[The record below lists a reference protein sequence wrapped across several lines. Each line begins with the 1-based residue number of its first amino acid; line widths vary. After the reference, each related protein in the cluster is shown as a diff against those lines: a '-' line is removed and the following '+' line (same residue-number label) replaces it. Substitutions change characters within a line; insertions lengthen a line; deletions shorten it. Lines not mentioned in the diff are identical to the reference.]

1 MIQIISIG
9 LHNSY
14 SSNSNSKYKT
24 RTRIKIEND
33 EWSNFL
39 TEGIY
44 DPRLFLYISSFF
56 IDYKAE

>member
-14 SSNSNSKYKT
+14 SNESNSNSNCKCN
-24 RTRIKIEND
+24 E

-44 DPRLFLYISSFF
+44 DPRLFLDISSFF
-56 IDYKAE
+56 IDYNAK

>member
-14 SSNSNSKYKT
+14 SNESNSNSNSKCN
-24 RTRIKIEND
+24 E

-39 TEGIY
+39 TKGIY
-44 DPRLFLYISSFF
+44 DPRLFLDISSFF
-56 IDYKAE
+56 IDYNAKK

>member
-14 SSNSNSKYKT
+14 SNESNSNCKCN
-24 RTRIKIEND
+24 E

-39 TEGIY
+39 TKGIY
-44 DPRLFLYISSFF
+44 DPRLFLDISSFF
-56 IDYKAE
+56 INYNAK